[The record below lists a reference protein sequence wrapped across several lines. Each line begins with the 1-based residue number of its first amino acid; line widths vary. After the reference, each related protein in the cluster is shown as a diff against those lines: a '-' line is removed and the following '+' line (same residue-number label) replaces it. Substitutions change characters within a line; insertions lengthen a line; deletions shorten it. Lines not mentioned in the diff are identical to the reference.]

1 MDVLISII
9 VATALIIGPLAVF
22 GIAAVRFG
30 ADSRPGVDDPDR
42 RPWLVPTS

>member
-9 VATALIIGPLAVF
+9 AATALIIGPLAVL
-22 GIAAVRFG
+22 GIAAVHVG
-30 ADSRPGVDDPDR
+30 TDSRPGVDDPDR